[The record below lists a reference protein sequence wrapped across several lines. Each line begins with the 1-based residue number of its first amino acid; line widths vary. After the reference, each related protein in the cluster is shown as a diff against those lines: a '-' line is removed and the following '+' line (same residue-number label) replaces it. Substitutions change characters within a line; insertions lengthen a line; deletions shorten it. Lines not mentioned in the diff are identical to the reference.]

1 MTLQSP
7 TTFSSSHQNHQ
18 NFQPDLAV
26 WEEIYIFK
34 LRFSGLALIM
44 GLPLVP

>member
-7 TTFSSSHQNHQ
+7 TSFSSSRQNHQ
-18 NFQPDLAV
+18 HFQPDLAV

-34 LRFSGLALIM
+34 LGFSRLALIM